1 MSSEAVS
8 CVSLPRLPCFPLPPA
23 PHSPPSPLLISC
35 APDPRTVSAHVTHIN
50 QTNKAA
56 PAPESPTTARPLEMD
71 DDDVQEQGT
80 LTVEDG
86 GAAKSTTTPSAA
98 AAANT
103 TAAAAAAAPSDDVP
117 PPKPPRPVSEAQ
129 KNQQMLKEAFPSVD
143 DSVIRAVLS
152 ASGGRIESAF
162 NALLEMTDPD
172 AAERDRPPPPPPRP
186 AAEPVGPTSTEQSQL
201 EADELYARQL
211 AEHYENVGSYEARTS
226 NQHRQHRAGGGGRGG
241 AGAMPRGRQQT
252 GLSPQDDPYDREHS
266 FIDDDL
272 PVIRES
278 LRKGF
283 VETQSKVNTWFTSL
297 KKKIDEQFD
306 EEDEQHRQGA
316 NNAFLGRP
324 TREQA
329 RRSADYDRYDA
340 DPELLSDDFAGMK
353 FHSDGTP
360 VQQQRPFGGSNP
372 NLFKPPPPSKSPK
385 PNDGR
390 RVSFR
395 DTVEDIDAY
404 NASPKLPPKDSPP
417 ATSAAAPTKTS
428 KWQPLSPV
436 DPNPIVENDP
446 FSLGDSDDEREIK
459 DKKEIKME
467 DTERLKQA
475 TADAMADSLVDDN
488 KAGSGS
494 GSGGGGVAWKFGKH
508 IQKRQLEV
516 PEYAASF
523 VNYKALKKLIKKLS
537 ATPILPSQNETAQ
550 RATLGPVDSQAAL
563 QANKATFFF
572 QLERELEKVN
582 AFYLQ
587 KEAELKVRLK
597 TLLDKKKVLQSR
609 HGISRRSTKF
619 TTLQEGFQQFANDLN
634 KLQQFVEINGTAFS
648 KILKKWDK
656 TSKSKTKELYLS
668 RAVEVQP
675 FFNAPVIS
683 ELSDQATTSLQE
695 LGAWAD
701 GDNVTFEPRSEHI
714 VSSQPIPG
722 TDEGDADTLLLDT
735 VLSGNLDSLRD
746 LLGRMCAN
754 LDPNSPPDT
763 ALVERMTRTF
773 LSSVNGAPQE
783 ALQLLLEVGLVDVQ
797 SEDDINER
805 NCLHQAAIYGNSF
818 VLEYGLSKGVAVD
831 RTDVYGRVPLHY
843 ASMHGRLD
851 MIDTL
856 LTAAPQTINLI
867 DHDNYTPLIHC
878 IVHKHLECVGRL
890 LDQSA
895 RVDPVSNTDHVPLN
909 LACEHGSL
917 TIAERLLKHGAQIL
931 ADAEGLYPQH
941 LVARSGQTPELLLL
955 LKNYGA
961 DLDQIDQLYGWTP
974 LVHAA
979 SEGNV
984 PCLKALLDV
993 GADPGILDEKELPA
1007 MYYAAWE
1014 GHLECMKLLS
1024 PFNQRRK
1031 PNALEAQASGPL
1043 APMMGSTAPDPMS
1056 LDQDAIPI
1064 LELPPP
1070 IIPLR
1075 RYGHNFLDTKTVV
1088 QITFGDNGEQPLIF
1102 FHDSKY
1108 PAARLTISSKTS
1120 DVIPKNVMLPFH
1132 EDTRLVSFQV
1142 DSFDSFTLDFDVFP
1156 AYGAKVIAKTV
1167 ALPNT
1172 FRALLNSNTGSCC
1185 LPLFDPRLR
1194 AIGQISFHTQ
1204 VIKPFQ
1210 GKPLEITDFETYWKA
1225 TSQVDSAT
1233 MTPAMSSST
1242 FVTGSSL
1249 TGDFVRIYVQHT
1261 SDGVPVLWPQW
1272 TVSCGG
1278 IDVPVS
1284 RLTLA
1289 QFRTAT
1295 GSGPHAPLPVDDI
1308 AAVHRVLATAGGTT
1322 LHEAL
1327 TLLPRSMH
1335 VNIQVLYPTPEE
1347 RERLALKEL
1356 GLSSDLNA
1364 YVDAI
1369 LTVVFDHARAQ
1380 RAQGQGPEAVRS
1392 VVFSS
1397 YNESVCTALNW
1408 KQPNFPVFLCNDL
1421 GRLQEGQAGTQQ
1433 QQVYRASCS
1442 IKDAVR
1448 TAQGNN
1454 FMGLICCE
1462 RLLDMVPALVDA
1474 IKSHGL
1480 ALVVDRAGACVKSA
1494 AETGGPLADPFPRL
1508 PKGVDGVLKR
1518 DGVLRFNESIDV

>member
-1 MSSEAVS
+1 MSGETT
-8 CVSLPRLPCFPLPPA
+8 P
-23 PHSPPSPLLISC
+23 
-35 APDPRTVSAHVTHIN
+35 
-50 QTNKAA
+50 Q
-56 PAPESPTTARPLEMD
+56 APESPTTARPLEMD
-71 DDDVQEQGT
+71 DDDVQESGT
-80 LTVEDG
+80 LGAGEDT
-86 GAAKSTTTPSAA
+86 AAKSNVTTPP
-98 AAANT
+98 AAN
-103 TAAAAAAAPSDDVP
+103 AAAAAASDEVP
-117 PPKPPRPVSEAQ
+117 PPKPPRPVSEEQ
-129 KNQQMLKEAFPSVD
+129 QSTQMLKEAFPAVD
-143 DSVIRAVLS
+143 DAVIKAVLR
-152 ASGGRIESAF
+152 ASGGQLERAF
-162 NALLEMTDPD
+162 HALLEMTDPE
-172 AAERDRPPPPPPRP
+172 AAERDQPPPPPPRP
-186 AAEPVGPTSTEQSQL
+186 LAEPVGPTSTQQSQL

-211 AEHYENVGSYEARTS
+211 AEHYENVGAYEARTA
-226 NQHRQHRAGGGGRGG
+226 NRGQPGGGGGQP
-241 AGAMPRGRQQT
+241 MPRGRQQT
-252 GLSPQDDPYDREHS
+252 GLRPQDDPYDREHS

-272 PVIRES
+272 PVIKES

-283 VETQSKVNTWFTSL
+283 METQTKVNTWFTTL

-306 EEDEQHRQGA
+306 EEDERQAQAQAEARA
-316 NNAFLGRP
+316 NSSFMGRP
-324 TREQA
+324 TRDQT

-360 VQQQRPFGGSNP
+360 VQAQRAFGSNP
-372 NLFKPPPPSKSPK
+372 NLFKPPPPSKSPR
-385 PNDGR
+385 PGEGR
-390 RVSFR
+390 KVSFR

-404 NASPKLPPKDSPP
+404 NASPKTPPKDI
-417 ATSAAAPTKTS
+417 SAPGAGGAAKAS
-428 KWQPLSPV
+428 KWQPLSSV

-459 DKKEIKME
+459 DKAAGSKEIKME

-475 TADAMADSLVDDN
+475 TADAMADSLVADKEN
-488 KAGSGS
+488 KGATGSAAGEDPSR
-494 GSGGGGVAWKFGKH
+494 KFGKH

-537 ATPILPSQNETAQ
+537 ATPILPPQNDTMQ
-550 RATLGPVDSQAAL
+550 RAAGGPADSQAAL

-597 TLLDKKKVLQSR
+597 TLLDKKRVIQSR
-609 HGISRRSTKF
+609 HGVSRQSAKF

-634 KLQQFVEINGTAFS
+634 KLQHFVEINGTAFS

-675 FFNAPVIS
+675 FFNATVIS

-701 GDNVTFEPRSEHI
+701 GDNVNFDTRPEHV
-714 VSSQPIPG
+714 VSSQPLLG
-722 TDEGDADTLLLDT
+722 TDEGDADTLLLDA
-735 VLSGNLDSLRD
+735 VLSGSLEPLKD
-746 LLGRMCAN
+746 LLGRLRATV
-754 LDPNSPPDT
+754 DQNSVVDVT
-763 ALVERMTRTF
+763 LRERFTRTF
-773 LSSVNGAPQE
+773 LSGISGAPPE
-783 ALQLLLEVGLVDVQ
+783 ALQLLLETGLVDIQ

-805 NCLHQAAIYGNSF
+805 NCLHQAAIYGNGF
-818 VLEYGLSKGVAVD
+818 VLEYGLSKGVAVN

-856 LTAAPQTINLI
+856 LSAAPETINLI
-867 DHDNYTPLIHC
+867 DHDNYTPLIQC

-890 LDQSA
+890 LERSA
-895 RVDPVSNTDHVPLN
+895 RLDPVSDTDHVPLN

-917 TIAERLLKHGAQIL
+917 TIAELVLKHGARIL
-931 ADAEGLYPQH
+931 PDAEGLYPQH

-961 DLDQIDQLYGWTP
+961 DLDQIDKLYGWTP

-984 PCLKALLDV
+984 PCLQALLDV
-993 GADPGILDEKELPA
+993 GADPSILDEKELPA

-1014 GHLECMKLLS
+1014 GHLECMRLLT
-1024 PFNQRRK
+1024 PFNSQSKNK
-1031 PNALEAQASGPL
+1031 PGPQEAQMPGPL
-1043 APMMGSTAPDPMS
+1043 APMMGSSAPMPMS
-1056 LDQDAIPI
+1056 LDMDAIPV

-1088 QITFGDNGEQPLIF
+1088 QINFRLNGEQPLIF

-1108 PAARLTISSKTS
+1108 PAARLTISSKVS
-1120 DVIPKNVMLPFH
+1120 DVIPKNVMLPFQ
-1132 EDTRLVSFQV
+1132 EDTRLVSFHI
-1142 DSFDSFTLDFDVFP
+1142 DNFDSFMLDFDVFP

-1172 FRALLNSNTGSCC
+1172 FRALLDSNTGSCC

-1194 AIGQISFHTQ
+1194 AIGQITFHTQ

-1225 TSQVDSAT
+1225 TSQVDTAT
-1233 MTPAMSSST
+1233 MTPAMTSST

-1249 TGDFVRIYVQHT
+1249 SGDFVTIYVQHT

-1295 GSGPHAPLPVDDI
+1295 GSGPHSPLPVDDI
-1308 AAVHRVLATAGGTT
+1308 AAVHRILATSGGTT
-1322 LHEAL
+1322 LHDAMS
-1327 TLLPRSMH
+1327 LLPKGMH
-1335 VNIQVLYPTPEE
+1335 VNIQVMHPTAEE
-1347 RERLALKEL
+1347 REQLALREL
-1356 GLSSDLNA
+1356 SLSADLNA

-1380 RAQGQGPEAVRS
+1380 RARGQGPEAVRS

-1421 GRLQEGQAGTQQ
+1421 GRQQ
-1433 QQVYRASCS
+1433 QQQQEGAAVQHSASS
-1442 IKDAVR
+1442 VKDAVR
-1448 TAQGNN
+1448 TAQSNN

-1480 ALVVDRAGACVKSA
+1480 ALVVDKSGTCLKA
-1494 AETGGPLADPFPRL
+1494 PEVGNPLADPFPRL
-1508 PKGVDGVLKR
+1508 PKGVDGELKGN
-1518 DGVLRFNESIDV
+1518 GVLRFNESIDV